1 MRYWAFFLTFIF
13 IALPCWSLT
22 AKQYYQNALEE
33 KDLKKKIELYT
44 KAINTFPK
52 YISAY
57 HRRGDAYK
65 EQGKIKK
72 ALADYSKIIE
82 LSPKD
87 PFKYYARGLAYMDAG
102 DYVSAKNDLTSAIKL
117 KDNYDGFY
125 YNRAICLIELGQ
137 MKSALADL
145 KHIKDKQLKKKAL
158 FLEGRANYKLYNY
171 DVAEDI
177 FNGLAK
183 QNPED
188 EDVTLYLAR
197 IYTNREMYD
206 EAISLLSRVINKNPS
221 NETALMLRAAA
232 LKEIALFDQAVDD
245 YTNLIALNPEAIY
258 YNRRGLIYEEQENWE
273 AAKKD
278 YTSSL
283 EKNKNWAV
291 SFNNRGYVNM
301 KMGKYEEAK
310 KDFELAL
317 KYAPTLSHAAINYAG
332 YFWTVKRDKKNMYK
346 YLDKALKANFKDTS
360 SLYDDNKKGWLF
372 KKINNTLDFRTF
384 IENH

>member
-1 MRYWAFFLTFIF
+1 MKKFAFFLIVIF
-13 IALPCWSLT
+13 IALPCWSTT
-22 AKQYYQNALEE
+22 AKQYYQSALEE
-33 KDLKKKIELYT
+33 NNLKKKIELYT
-44 KAINTFPK
+44 KAINAFPK

-57 HRRGDAYK
+57 YRRGDAYK

-72 ALADYSKIIE
+72 AIADYSKTIE

-87 PFKYYARGLAYMDAG
+87 PFKYYSRGLAYMDAG
-102 DYVSAKNDLTSAIKL
+102 DYVSAKNDFTSAIKL
-117 KDNYDGFY
+117 KNTYDGFY
-125 YNRAICLIELGQ
+125 YNRAICLIETGQ

-145 KHIKDKQLKKKAL
+145 KKIKDKELKDKAR

-171 DVAEDI
+171 DKAEDI
-177 FNGLAK
+177 FNELAK

-188 EDVTLYLAR
+188 EDITLYLAR
-197 IYTNREMYD
+197 IYTNRDMYD

-232 LKEIALFDQAVDD
+232 LKEISLFEQAIED
-245 YTNLIALNPEAIY
+245 YTALIALNPQAIY
-258 YNRRGLIYEEQENWE
+258 YNRRGLIYEELENWE

-278 YTSSL
+278 YTASL
-283 EKNKNWAV
+283 EKNPTWAV
-291 SFNNRGYVNM
+291 SYNNRGYVNM
-301 KMGKYEEAK
+301 KMGKYDAAK

-317 KYAPTLSHAAINYAG
+317 KYAPISAHAAINYAG

-346 YLDKALKANFKDTS
+346 YLDKALKANFKDTAA
-360 SLYDDNKKGWLF
+360 LYDDSKKGWLF

-384 IENH
+384 IESH